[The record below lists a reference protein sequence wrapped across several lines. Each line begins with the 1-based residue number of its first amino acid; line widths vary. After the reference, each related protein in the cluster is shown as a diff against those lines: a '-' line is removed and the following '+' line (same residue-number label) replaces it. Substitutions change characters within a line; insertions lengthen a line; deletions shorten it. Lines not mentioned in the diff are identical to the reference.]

1 MEGDAMKQAEL
12 TKIGIGLLLLAGL
25 TTAGCGL
32 RDARSPS
39 PDAADTPNT
48 LKTES
53 PEPLIEPAPETTLP
67 PSPEPTAAAVT
78 AQAAELELAEAEL
91 IERMQELDRKMFE
104 LEARELESNREQ
116 DSVELTDFE
125 PNEMPE
131 AEAIPVVML
140 VSQGTPLEIEFM
152 DALSSELSE
161 IGNSVRAR
169 VVTDVG
175 GESGDAI
182 PAGTTLW
189 GQVTDVR
196 SERKIAST
204 ARLELTFEEMEL
216 PTGQLVPIE
225 STLLLEGAKQK
236 KKDAATIGGS
246 AAGGA
251 ILGRA
256 MSNKRKK
263 GKGTVIGAIL
273 GAAVGAAAA
282 KENKGDPVVVEPGQ
296 NALLQLGAPAE
307 WTMNSRELELV
318 ARNR

>member
-1 MEGDAMKQAEL
+1 MKTAEL

-25 TTAGCGL
+25 ATAGCGL
-32 RDARSPS
+32 RDARSASPDEEEIPIPVESETPETTSSPS
-39 PDAADTPNT
+39 PS
-48 LKTES
+48 LES
-53 PEPLIEPAPETTLP
+53 AIEPAPEP
-67 PSPEPTAAAVT
+67 ASESVA

-104 LEARELESNREQ
+104 LEARELELNREEEAIEA
-116 DSVELTDFE
+116 SDFE
-125 PNEMPE
+125 PDALPE
-131 AEAIPVVML
+131 AEFVPAVML
-140 VSQGTPLEIEFM
+140 VSQGTPIEIEFM

-175 GESGDAI
+175 GQSGDAI

-204 ARLELTFEEMEL
+204 ARLELSFQEMEL
-216 PTGQLVPIE
+216 PTGQLVPIQ
-225 STLLLEGAKQK
+225 SKLMLEGAKQK

-256 MSNKRKK
+256 MSKKRKK

-273 GAAVGAAAA
+273 GAAVGAAVA

-318 ARNR
+318 TRNR

>member
-1 MEGDAMKQAEL
+1 M
-12 TKIGIGLLLLAGL
+12 
-25 TTAGCGL
+25 
-32 RDARSPS
+32 
-39 PDAADTPNT
+39 
-48 LKTES
+48 
-53 PEPLIEPAPETTLP
+53 EPAPETASL
-67 PSPEPTAAAVT
+67 PSPSPSPSLEPTAEAVAIQE
-78 AQAAELELAEAEL
+78 AQLELAEAEL
-91 IERMQELDRKMFE
+91 SERMQELDRKMFE
-104 LEARELESNREQ
+104 LEARELELNR
-116 DSVELTDFE
+116 E
-125 PNEMPE
+125 PNELPE

-169 VVTDVG
+169 VMTDVG

-204 ARLELTFEEMEL
+204 AFLELTFEEMEL

-236 KKDAATIGGS
+236 KKDGATIGGS

-256 MSNKRKK
+256 MSKKSKK

-273 GAAVGAAAA
+273 GAAVGAAVA

>member
-1 MEGDAMKQAEL
+1 M
-12 TKIGIGLLLLAGL
+12 
-25 TTAGCGL
+25 
-32 RDARSPS
+32 R
-39 PDAADTPNT
+39 
-48 LKTES
+48 
-53 PEPLIEPAPETTLP
+53 
-67 PSPEPTAAAVT
+67 
-78 AQAAELELAEAEL
+78 
-91 IERMQELDRKMFE
+91 ELDRKMLE
-104 LEARELESNREQ
+104 LEAREMESINEQ
-116 DSVELTDFE
+116 GAIDLPEVE
-125 PNEMPE
+125 PYEMSE
-131 AEAIPVVML
+131 AEVIPALML
-140 VSQGTPLEIEFM
+140 VSQGTPIEIEFM

-169 VVTDVG
+169 VVADAG

-204 ARLELTFEEMEL
+204 ALLELTFLEMEL

-225 STLLLEGAKQK
+225 SKLLIEGARQK

-273 GAAVGAAAA
+273 GAAVGAAVA

-296 NALLQLGAPAE
+296 NALLELGAHAE
-307 WTMNSRELELV
+307 WTMNSKELELV
-318 ARNR
+318 AHKH